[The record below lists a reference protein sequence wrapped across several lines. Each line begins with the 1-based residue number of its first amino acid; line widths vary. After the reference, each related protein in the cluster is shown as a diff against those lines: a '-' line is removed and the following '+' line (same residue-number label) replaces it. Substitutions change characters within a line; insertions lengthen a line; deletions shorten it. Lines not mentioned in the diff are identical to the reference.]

1 MTTPQTTNQE
11 VENDDEVFAE
21 EVGTIVFQSALM
33 QFLAEADEEKSL
45 AFEKYVE
52 ENAEA
57 ETFMDDLCNQFPEF
71 EELLKQEMIILQEEM
86 KEIIPATDA
95 ATPS

>member
-21 EVGTIVFQSALM
+21 EVGAIVFQSALM